1 MAATVVETAAA
12 AREIGRAV
20 AARVLAAANVSDAT
34 VGAKGAERVDARVAV
49 AMAMAAATAV
59 AATAAGAVAAVR
71 AAVRGAVVRAA
82 VARVAGRAAEVK
94 GVAVTVTVRAEVVR
108 AEVATAVARVNRRF
122 GTAMPASFDAV
133 IVLDGKDIAAPFE
146 RRYRVDKVD
155 DDHEA
160 LHLSRGSDTCQVAL
174 E

>member
-1 MAATVVETAAA
+1 MEGMALGRWAMVVAAA
-12 AREIGRAV
+12 EDTVSVVRVEAV
-20 AARVLAAANVSDAT
+20 ATARVKEGGVMAV
-34 VGAKGAERVDARVAV
+34 EARVEV
-49 AMAMAAATAV
+49 MV
-59 AATAAGAVAAVR
+59 AVR
-71 AAVRGAVVRAA
+71 AAVRGAVVRTA
-82 VARVAGRAAEVK
+82 VARAAGRAAEVN

-160 LHLSRGSDTCQVAL
+160 LHLNRGSDTCQVAL

>member
-1 MAATVVETAAA
+1 M
-12 AREIGRAV
+12 
-20 AARVLAAANVSDAT
+20 
-34 VGAKGAERVDARVAV
+34 
-49 AMAMAAATAV
+49 
-59 AATAAGAVAAVR
+59 
-71 AAVRGAVVRAA
+71 
-82 VARVAGRAAEVK
+82 K

-108 AEVATAVARVNRRF
+108 AEVATAVARLNRRF

-133 IVLDGKDIAAPFE
+133 IVLDGKDIAEPFE

>member
-1 MAATVVETAAA
+1 METVLP
-12 AREIGRAV
+12 REIGAP
-20 AARVLAAANVSDAT
+20 L
-34 VGAKGAERVDARVAV
+34 GH
-49 AMAMAAATAV
+49 
-59 AATAAGAVAAVR
+59 
-71 AAVRGAVVRAA
+71 RAA
-82 VARVAGRAAEVK
+82 VAKVAVRAVEVK
-94 GVAVTVTVRAEVVR
+94 AAVR

-146 RRYRVDKVD
+146 RRDPVDKAD